1 MTGIASTELLTEL
14 EAAAREATPERRARI
29 LQRVTELYLRPRP
42 SLSPGQISVFDD
54 VLVHLMER
62 IEARKLAE
70 LSAALANVTPAPQ
83 ATIRRLAR
91 QQNAS
96 IAVPVLLKSESLTDA
111 DLIEIASHFSQQH
124 LIAISS
130 RPHLNEALTDVILK
144 HAGKETAR
152 VLARNPTAWFSTL
165 GRAAL
170 LIVAERDEN
179 VAESLGSRPD
189 LPAQSLQKLLARTDG
204 HRARAAPQVGLS
216 AGSQKGSGGAG
227 QRAGPVV
234 PTTTTAA
241 SNDYAEAKAAVVV
254 LNKSGQ
260 LNDSSVNRFAIRR
273 EYPNV
278 IAALTLLSGATV
290 EIIAPLM
297 EEESGNGLIIACRGS
312 RLNWSTTIAVLNNRR
327 VPPLSKA
334 QLAQLKEVFE
344 MLYVSAAQYTIR
356 FEPPVSAAAQSAVGG
371 TAAAAAEVDDERRES
386 KGDPC
391 PVRTPAI
398 RSISWASTGHGGEV
412 ASCSMFPKAAQSCE
426 IEGSPDVLRAREF
439 FLLLS
444 STGLAFRR
452 CELVWVDGTQVGVK
466 FTSPDKGKKAR
477 AANTKSTP

>member
-29 LQRVTELYLRPRP
+29 LQRVTELFLSAAT

-54 VLVHLMER
+54 VLLHLMER

-70 LSAALANVTPAPQ
+70 LSAALANVAPAPQ

-189 LPAQSLQKLLARTDG
+189 LPAQSLQKLLARTTDTV
-204 HRARAAPQVGLS
+204 RARLLKS
-216 AGSQKGSGGAG
+216 ASPEVRKRVQAVLDSVPA
-227 QRAGPVV
+227 PVV

-312 RLNWSTTIAVLNNRR
+312 RLNWSTTTAVLNNRR
-327 VPPLSKA
+327 VPPLSKE
-334 QLAQLKEVFE
+334 QLAQAKEMFE
-344 MLYVSAAQYTIR
+344 MLYVSSAQYTIR
-356 FEPPVSAAAQSAVGG
+356 FEPPVKAAAQSTVGG
-371 TAAAAAEVDDERRES
+371 AAAAAAGGRR
-386 KGDPC
+386 
-391 PVRTPAI
+391 
-398 RSISWASTGHGGEV
+398 
-412 ASCSMFPKAAQSCE
+412 
-426 IEGSPDVLRAREF
+426 
-439 FLLLS
+439 
-444 STGLAFRR
+444 
-452 CELVWVDGTQVGVK
+452 
-466 FTSPDKGKKAR
+466 
-477 AANTKSTP
+477 

>member
-1 MTGIASTELLTEL
+1 MTAIASGELLTEL
-14 EAAAREATPERRARI
+14 EAAARQATPERRARI
-29 LQRVTELYLRPRP
+29 LQRVTELFL
-42 SLSPGQISVFDD
+42 SAVAGLSPGQISVFDE

-62 IEARKLAE
+62 MEPRKLAE
-70 LSAALANVTPAPQ
+70 LSAALADAAPAPQ

-91 QQNAS
+91 QENAS
-96 IAVPVLLKSESLTDA
+96 IAVPVLQKSKSLTDA

-124 LIAISS
+124 LTALSS
-130 RPHLNEALTDVILK
+130 RANLNEAITDVILK

-189 LPAQSLQKLLARTDG
+189 LPAESLKKLLTRTTETVRARLLKSAAPEVRERVQAALDSMPAPVAPART
-204 HRARAAPQVGLS
+204 AA
-216 AGSQKGSGGAG
+216 A
-227 QRAGPVV
+227 
-234 PTTTTAA
+234 
-241 SNDYAEAKAAVVV
+241 NDYAEATAAVVV

-312 RLNWSTTIAVLNNRR
+312 RLNWQTTAAVLNNRR
-327 VPPLSKA
+327 VPPLSRE
-334 QLAQLKEVFE
+334 QLAQSKETFE
-344 MLYVSAAQYTIR
+344 TLYVSSAQYTIR
-356 FEPPVSAAAQSAVGG
+356 FEPPLKAAVKSAVGG
-371 TAAAAAEVDDERRES
+371 AAAAAGGRR
-386 KGDPC
+386 
-391 PVRTPAI
+391 
-398 RSISWASTGHGGEV
+398 
-412 ASCSMFPKAAQSCE
+412 
-426 IEGSPDVLRAREF
+426 
-439 FLLLS
+439 
-444 STGLAFRR
+444 
-452 CELVWVDGTQVGVK
+452 
-466 FTSPDKGKKAR
+466 
-477 AANTKSTP
+477 